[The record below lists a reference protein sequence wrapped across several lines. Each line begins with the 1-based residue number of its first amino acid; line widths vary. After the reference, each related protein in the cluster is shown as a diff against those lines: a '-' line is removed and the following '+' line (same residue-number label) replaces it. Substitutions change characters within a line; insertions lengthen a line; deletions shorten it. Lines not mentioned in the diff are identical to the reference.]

1 MSLIKKS
8 NGSVDINDKVIHYLR
23 NSTRYPPN
31 NSLLMIEKSSLSKGL
46 FPLQHRIRCCS
57 EDDSLLSSSSSV
69 IDSLSRSDSS
79 IGSSLSDPIV
89 YSNSNILSEEEL
101 DFNIGFDQVNNE
113 DFNDED
119 NQCILNRNNGGK
131 LNKHEISLLPFV
143 FKDAMTL
150 LGEST
155 LDARINELEGF
166 LRQSSTSTI
175 FNDDYEFN
183 NDDTITADHVKKPQR
198 ASFLYDSTHTL
209 CSHDRFSAYVE
220 DEDEDKRITGF
231 GIRSNSL
238 SILQIDNKSTF
249 VEKAPKKVVRF
260 ADMMVCY
267 WDFLLVNSIR
277 ISEKIGVLP
286 NLCSAEGS
294 FLAPYE
300 VAEL

>member
-8 NGSVDINDKVIHYLR
+8 NSSVDANDKVIHYLQ
-23 NSTRYPPN
+23 NSTRYSPN
-31 NSLLMIEKSSLSKGL
+31 NSLLTIEKSSLSKGL
-46 FPLQHRIRCCS
+46 FPSQHRIRFCS
-57 EDDSLLSSSSSV
+57 ENDSLFSSASS
-69 IDSLSRSDSS
+69 ILDSLSRSDSGIES
-79 IGSSLSDPIV
+79 GLSDPIAH
-89 YSNSNILSEEEL
+89 SISNILSEQEL
-101 DFNIGFDQVNNE
+101 DFNIGFDQINNE

-119 NQCILNRNNGGK
+119 SQCILNKNNAGK
-131 LNKHEISLLPFV
+131 LNKHEISLFPFV

-155 LDARINELEGF
+155 IDARINELEEF
-166 LRQSSTSTI
+166 LSQSSTSTI

-183 NDDTITADHVKKPQR
+183 NDDAITADHVKQPQQ
-198 ASFLYDSTHTL
+198 AGFLHDSTHTL
-209 CSHDRFSAYVE
+209 CSRDRFSAYTKDD
-220 DEDEDKRITGF
+220 DERITGF

-238 SILQIDNKSTF
+238 NILQIDNKSTF
-249 VEKAPKKVVRF
+249 LEKAPKKVVRF

-267 WDFLLVNSIR
+267 RDFLIVNSIR